1 MIRSLI
7 LGVLAMV
14 LLVSGPTPAY
24 SCGAKV
30 EIRFFDSDGDIFA
43 IHNKSEGPL
52 KLVSLVIRLTG
63 SMGRL
68 IFDTEYGGPGAS
80 MATPFVAVSDLA
92 GGAVGFQGA
101 TPVDDGGEVVVLK
114 FSDFQPGREFMFV
127 IDVDDR
133 LENSEFDQAEVSN
146 AEIEGAAAKAV
157 LMGKSGQS
165 STAKGLFDGDA
176 RALLKGGVRA

>member
-30 EIRFFDSDGDIFA
+30 EIRF
-43 IHNKSEGPL
+43 
-52 KLVSLVIRLTG
+52 
-63 SMGRL
+63 
-68 IFDTEYGGPGAS
+68 
-80 MATPFVAVSDLA
+80 
-92 GGAVGFQGA
+92 
-101 TPVDDGGEVVVLK
+101 
-114 FSDFQPGREFMFV
+114 SDFQPGREFMFV
-127 IDVDDR
+127 IDVEDR
-133 LENSEFDQAEVSN
+133 LENSEFGQAEVSN

-176 RALLKGGVRA
+176 RALLKGWVCA